1 MLACE
6 PRPTSVFAH
15 HDLLAAGLL
24 LEARRLGVRVPDELA
39 VVGFDD
45 GSIAEAAGLTTV
57 RQPFEESGRLGARL
71 LGDMLAGTSA
81 SVQHI
86 TLGLEL
92 VVRDST

>member
-1 MLACE
+1 M
-6 PRPTSVFAH
+6 FAH

-24 LEARRLGVRVPDELA
+24 LEARRLGMRVPDDLA

-45 GSIAEAAGLTTV
+45 GGIAEAAGLTTV

-92 VVRDST
+92 VVREST